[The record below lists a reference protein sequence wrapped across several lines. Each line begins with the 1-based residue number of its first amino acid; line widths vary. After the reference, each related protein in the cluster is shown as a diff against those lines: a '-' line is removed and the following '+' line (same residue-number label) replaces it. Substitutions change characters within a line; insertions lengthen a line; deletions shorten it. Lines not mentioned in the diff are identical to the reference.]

1 MPDDLLME
9 ALLDSWDRNNTIT
22 TNLLRA
28 VPDDAL
34 DVRAMATS
42 PTVAQTF
49 AHLIYIRLVHVLEDA
64 PEFAREVPA
73 VEWATDVDRNHLA
86 QQLSDSA
93 ALVRAAVRARL
104 ERNQPMDLHYDH
116 PLLMIQHLLWHEAYH
131 HGQIKLACKIAGR
144 LITDDRIGT
153 QSWGIWMD
161 KTGITGERE
170 KGRP

>member
-1 MPDDLLME
+1 ME

-34 DVRAMATS
+34 GVRVMATS

-64 PEFAREVPA
+64 PEFASGVPA
-73 VEWATDVDRNHLA
+73 VEWANDVDRDHLVR
-86 QQLSDSA
+86 QLTDSA
-93 ALVRAAVRARL
+93 AVVRAAVRARL
-104 ERNQPMDLHYDH
+104 EHNQPMDLHYDH

-144 LITDDRIGT
+144 PITDDRIGT

-161 KTGITGERE
+161 KTAGTPQ
-170 KGRP
+170 K